1 MLFKWN
7 AKISMQP
14 DLEDILDLC
23 KENRDSSFLMKSFF
37 EFVKESKGVDLKEP
51 ETDQSDVKDNKSKL
65 IQYLRSEV
73 GFEVDI
79 AWKTEYF
86 FLTATVKTDDIGN
99 IINLLNRAN
108 LIR

>member
-1 MLFKWN
+1 
-7 AKISMQP
+7 MQP
-14 DLEDILDLC
+14 DLEDILEIC

-37 EFVKESKGVDLKEP
+37 EFIKDSKGVDLKEP
-51 ETDQSDVKDNKSKL
+51 QTDQSDVEDNKSKL

-79 AWKTEYF
+79 AWKTHYF

-108 LIR
+108 LIM